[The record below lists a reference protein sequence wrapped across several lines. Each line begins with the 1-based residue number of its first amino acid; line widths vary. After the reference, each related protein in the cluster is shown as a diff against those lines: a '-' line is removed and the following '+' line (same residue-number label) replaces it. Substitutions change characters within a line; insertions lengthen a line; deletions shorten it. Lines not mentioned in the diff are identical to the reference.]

1 MFSIKSKK
9 RVKKNDQNTGR
20 QFFNSNKN
28 PEILEVNLV
37 KDEVVVFFDW
47 NKHLLAVVLVF
58 LLSSLFI
65 FEIYLGLDKWE
76 EQENNRAL
84 LIEQETTQLKGEIAV
99 LNNSAKD
106 ALSYKDKASVFSDI
120 LDNHIYWTRF
130 FSWLEQNTLSSV
142 KYSGFSGDLSGTYT
156 LQAVAPSYAEA
167 SWQVKAFTN
176 SPLVKSAKVESAAFD
191 LIELEVAEGE
201 DPITKTE
208 VSFDIELE
216 LDLNIFKKS

>member
-1 MFSIKSKK
+1 MFSIKTKK
-9 RVKKNDQNTGR
+9 GENKNDQNKGR
-20 QFFNSNKN
+20 QFFDSNKN

-58 LLSSLFI
+58 ILSSLFI

-76 EQENNRAL
+76 EQESDRAL
-84 LIEQETTQLKGEIAV
+84 LIEQETSQLKSEIAI

-120 LDNHIYWTRF
+120 LDNHVYWTRF
-130 FSWLEQNTLSSV
+130 FSWLEQNTLSTV
-142 KYSGFSGDLSGTYT
+142 KYGGFSGDLSGIYT
-156 LQAVAPSYAEA
+156 LQAVTPSYAEA

-176 SPLVKSAKVESAAFD
+176 SPLVKNVKVESAAFD
-191 LIELEVAEGE
+191 LIEQEVGKDE
-201 DPITKTE
+201 DPITSTE

-216 LDLNIFKKS
+216 LDLTIFKKS